1 LAGVL
6 LSAAAA
12 VSGCGSAPSAA
23 HPTKAASAVPALR
36 VLSERIDGR
45 PWLAAEATR
54 TSSAG
59 AGPLQVL
66 GADVASEGDRLGA
79 FVEIPAG
86 ECVLAFARSSPSIV
100 DVDLFAYEDDGSA
113 FAADESPDVEAAILV
128 CPPHP
133 RRLYIVARVMS
144 GSGILSVG
152 VQSVPRAAAA
162 AVGKAIGARGLP
174 GEDSGRLD
182 AWPGLEA
189 KIRVHRRAIG
199 ARWDDVRR
207 VAVPLS
213 PRAPTRISA
222 GIEPGRCVDV
232 LATPSDELASF
243 ELVVEDAAGRII
255 GRGRDHGRDRSLVLC
270 SAVNAQISLALRS
283 RSAQGLVAVTI
294 GRSAVGAEP
303 EIEVST
309 RVVHVTQTRDLAD
322 ARRDLDRSLKGSGYA
337 APKSFAPGAARVG
350 SQLTVPVD
358 LPPGCARVDVLAGK
372 PLSGV
377 TALLWDDKGAL
388 LAEARGGASAPLF
401 SCGPG
406 GAARLDVEA
415 LESPGP
421 FAVEL
426 RKDAAAPPLLVSHPI
441 AAARLLAR
449 LEAGGDPRGAAA
461 ATTAELVSLDT
472 ASRKTASLPAS
483 AGGCVEVIAAL
494 DSGGSGIDLRL
505 VDGATGEGAVT
516 RSRYVVADRI
526 CAPPGGKPA
535 SYEIRLAA
543 GKADALVLAR
553 VVSGP

>member
-1 LAGVL
+1 VR
-6 LSAAAA
+6 
-12 VSGCGSAPSAA
+12 
-23 HPTKAASAVPALR
+23 ALR
-36 VLSERIDGR
+36 VLPERIDGR
-45 PWLAAEATR
+45 PWLAPEAAQA
-54 TSSAG
+54 SAAG

-79 FVEIPAG
+79 FVEIPEG

-100 DVDLFAYEDDGSA
+100 DVDLFAYEDDGSV
-113 FAADESPDVEAAILV
+113 FAADESPDVEAAILI

-133 RRLYIVARVMS
+133 RRLYIVARVMA
-144 GSGILSVG
+144 GSGILSAG
-152 VQSVPRAAAA
+152 VQSVPRAAAS
-162 AVGKAIGARGLP
+162 AVAKAIGARGLP

-189 KIRVHRRAIG
+189 KIRAHRRAIG

-207 VAVPLS
+207 VAVPLYL
-213 PRAPTRISA
+213 RAPTRISA
-222 GIEPGRCVDV
+222 GIEPGRCIDV

-255 GRGRDHGRDRSLVLC
+255 GRGRDNGRDRSLILC
-270 SAVNAQISLALRS
+270 SAADAQISLALRA
-283 RSAQGLVAVTI
+283 RGAQGLVAVTI

-303 EIEVST
+303 EIEAGA
-309 RVVHVTQTRDLAD
+309 RVIHVTQTRDLAA
-322 ARRDLDRSLKGSGYA
+322 ARSDLERSLKGSGYA
-337 APKSFAPGAARVG
+337 APKASGAGAARVG

-358 LPPGCARVDVLAGK
+358 MPQGCARIDVLAGK

-377 TALLWDDKGAL
+377 AASLWDDKGAL

-401 SCGPG
+401 SCGRG

-426 RKDAAAPPLLVSHPI
+426 RKDAAAPSLLVSHPI

-449 LEAGGDPRGAAA
+449 LEASGDVRGAAS
-461 ATTAELVSLDT
+461 ATTAELVSLDS
-472 ASRKTASLPAS
+472 ASRKTASLPAG
-483 AGGCVEVIAAL
+483 GGCVEVIAAL

-505 VDGATGEGAVT
+505 VDGATGEGVVT

-535 SYEIRLAA
+535 SYEIRLGA
-543 GKADALVLAR
+543 GKAEALVLAR
-553 VVSGP
+553 LVSGP